1 MGSAKHLLQ
10 KLMQSKVWLLYCACQ
25 LAASGFILSQ
35 VGAAH
40 PDLQRP
46 ETEVARTNPSNRGSA
61 FVLEFTMTFL
71 VVFDIA
77 LKYVVFGR
85 VVQVDAGN
93 LAIFLVS
100 SGRCAASYHDLHC
113 ILDGC

>member
-10 KLMQSKVWLLYCACQ
+10 KLMQSKVWVLYCACQ

-35 VGAAH
+35 VGATH

-46 ETEVARTNPSNRGSA
+46 ETEVAPANPSNRGSA

-85 VVQVDAGN
+85 VVGSNSGN
-93 LAIFLVS
+93 MAVFLVP
-100 SGRCAASYHDLHC
+100 C
-113 ILDGC
+113 